1 MHTLSVSL
9 SLGLFLPLH
18 CLSLSL
24 SCSLCLRSLSSLP
37 PFLSPPST
45 SPPALSSQQQSWTKT
60 RASARSPPPPSAASS
75 LSPACPTP
83 PSVSPCGPHPAHSFR
98 VLGPKR
104 EICYLHLSP
113 RLWEGWSSL
122 SRVFLVPVFPSAH
135 PILGTRDRQCSD
147 PSLLPL

>member
-18 CLSLSL
+18 CLSL
-24 SCSLCLRSLSSLP
+24 SLCLRSLSSLP

-75 LSPACPTP
+75 LSPAYPTP

-113 RLWEGWSSL
+113 RLWEGWSGL
-122 SRVFLVPVFPSAH
+122 AKVFLVPVFPSTH